1 MQNNININKHK
12 GWEIMENNIQIFEGK
27 KIRSVWDNEK
37 EEWYFSVVDVVGV
50 LTDSVNARDYWYKM
64 KKRMTDE
71 EKSELSTICR
81 QLKLKAPDEKMRL
94 TDVADIQGIF
104 RIIQS
109 IPSPKAEPFK
119 MWLAQVGKNRID
131 EITDPELT
139 IDRALETYLKK
150 GYSKE
155 WINQR
160 LQAIQVRKE
169 LTDAWQEHG
178 VKKGI
183 EYAILTDEISKAWSG
198 MATREYKDLK
208 GLKKENLRDNV
219 STLELVLNM
228 LAEATTTELTNIH
241 NPNGLEE
248 NKKVAK
254 RGGTIAGNTRKEI
267 EADTGRSVIT
277 AKNAVD
283 FSRLIEDVVKD
294 IPDIVKN
301 SKDEE
306 KSNK

>member
-1 MQNNININKHK
+1 
-12 GWEIMENNIQIFEGK
+12 MENNIQIFEGK

-37 EEWYFSVVDVVGV
+37 EEWYFSVVDVVGA

-81 QLKLKAPDEKMRL
+81 QLKLKAPDGKMRL

-104 RIIQS
+104 RVIQS

-119 MWLAQVGKNRID
+119 MWLAQVGKDRID

-208 GLKKENLRDNV
+208 GLKKENLRDNM

-277 AKNAVD
+277 TKNAVD
-283 FSRLIEDVVKD
+283 FSKLIEDVVKD